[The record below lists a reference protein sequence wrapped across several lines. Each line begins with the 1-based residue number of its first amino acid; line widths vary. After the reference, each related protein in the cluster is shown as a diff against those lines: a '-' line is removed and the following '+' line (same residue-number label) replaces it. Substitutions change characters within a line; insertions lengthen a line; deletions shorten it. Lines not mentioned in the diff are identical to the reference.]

1 MQTPGVQDSPD
12 VRYARND
19 DVHIAYRA
27 FGRSD
32 IDVLWYPGAPLLP
45 MESVDDE
52 PHFRRVQQR
61 LSSFA
66 RLIQFDARGIGLSD
80 PVSPRDPPTLEQWV
94 DDAICV
100 LDAVGSERVAVFAP
114 RDSTLQAVM
123 LASSRPE
130 RVSKLIIVNGFA
142 RLRRAPDYPE
152 GVPSHIVDAFLE
164 SVIEGAPSLEEGALV
179 DFLTVGAPS
188 VANDSTFRVWWDRAG
203 RQGGSP
209 ATARAILSV
218 GYGADVRS
226 LLSAVAAPTLVLHR
240 TSEPLFRIGH
250 GRYLAEHIP
259 DARFVDI
266 PGQDSLYWVGETS
279 MLLDEVEEFV
289 TGSRIGRRPDTAIA
303 TMLVT
308 DIVGSTQTMA
318 RVGQERWRDLLDRH
332 DAAVRRQF
340 ERFGGR
346 EVNTTGDGFLATFDG
361 PARAVHCAGAIS
373 DAAGQLG
380 LGVRAGVHTGEVELR
395 GNDIAGM
402 AVHIAARV
410 AGMAGPGEVLASRTV
425 IDLIVGSGI
434 EFTDRGEHELKG
446 VPGSWRLYAV
456 VR

>member
-1 MQTPGVQDSPD
+1 MHTLGVEDSPD
-12 VRYARND
+12 VHYARNG

-27 FGRSD
+27 FGSGAVD
-32 IDVLWYPGAPLLP
+32 MLWYPGAPLLP

-52 PHFRRVQQR
+52 PHFRRLQQR
-61 LSSFA
+61 LASFA

-94 DDAICV
+94 ADAICV
-100 LDAVGSERVAVFAP
+100 LDAVGSSQAVVLAP

-123 LASSRPE
+123 LASSHPA
-130 RVSKLIIVNGFA
+130 RVTKLIIVNGFA

-152 GVPSHIVDAFLE
+152 GVPGHLVDGFLDE
-164 SVIEGAPSLEEGALV
+164 VIDGVPSVEGEAPS

-188 VANDSTFRVWWDRAG
+188 VAHDAAFRTWWDRAG
-203 RQGGSP
+203 RQGASP
-209 ATARAILSV
+209 ATAKAILSV
-218 GYGADVRS
+218 GYGADVRP
-226 LLSAVAAPTLVLHR
+226 LLPAVTVPTLVLHCKR
-240 TSEPLFRIGH
+240 EPLFHLAH

-259 DARFVDI
+259 DAKLVET
-266 PGQDSLYWVGETS
+266 PGHDSLYWVGDTS

-289 TGSRIGRRPDTAIA
+289 TGSRIGHRPDTAIA

-318 RVGQERWRDLLDRH
+318 DIGQERWRDLLDRH

-361 PARAVHCAGAIS
+361 PARAVHCAQAIS
-373 DAAGQLG
+373 EAASQLG

-410 AGMAGPGEVLASRTV
+410 AAEAGRGEVLASRTV

-434 EFTDRGEHELKG
+434 EFADRGEHELKG

-456 VR
+456 RR